1 MGRGYKKQKR
11 RALRTLCAALLTGIL
26 TASMVCPA
34 FAETARATTMKLEKI
49 EGTVSLK
56 TINGTSR
63 KPTVGMRLLNGNTLE
78 TAARSYAYVS
88 LDATK
93 AVKVDQN
100 SVVSLRQNGK
110 QLELFVKSGQ
120 LFFNVSKKL
129 GASESMNVRTS
140 TMVTGI
146 RGTCGVLEKVSS
158 EKSKL
163 YLIEGQVTLGTGQN
177 ATVVNGGQVATIVN
191 TFKPETG
198 EKPGA
203 GEIQQHVI
211 VQTMI
216 EKAIPPVALQAI
228 VDDPVLKNKIEKTTS
243 LKIEKIEAALEE
255 FKKAEAASNESEK
268 APSEEEQKET
278 GQETSSDSTN
288 STPTDTP
295 TGGGDVPSTPSDG
308 GNTEEITA
316 DSQKLT
322 GVVSLA
328 ALNAALATPQ
338 TQTVIM
344 DSDAKLALKSG
355 ETLSIPTGKTL
366 EVQSRIDGNETD
378 GYTYGFSMYSGS
390 TLAVSD
396 GAILKISGAIGPG
409 GKIDV
414 GEKEGATISVGAGG
428 QLLVN
433 QLNLNT
439 GSSLTNEGTLDG
451 GNISGGTNT
460 TITNNSLI
468 KLWGSYTT
476 DGSAADGYKGSENR
490 VLILGANSSS
500 MPKGSLLAVNSTK
513 NMYCYANQ
521 LNATVATYMNNS
533 ANAPWTFQKD
543 AIVPSGAEV
552 VLSDFSAN
560 LDTDLD
566 ADLDTELDLG
576 AHKLVVQGALTF
588 KGNVNITGTGAPLSE
603 TATPSALIY
612 LTGNGTLS
620 FDYAASGII
629 QNKSEK
635 TGCYVIGGD
644 SDVLKTEGRLNWS
657 GPNIQVVSGVT
668 DVQYTLMDISQTTD
682 KKINAPVYVNLN
694 GGTLGFNSG
703 TLTRSNST
711 TNPSTDSTS

>member
-100 SVVSLRQNGK
+100 SVVSLRQAGK

-129 GASESMNVRTS
+129 GSSESMNVRTS

-228 VDDPVLKNKIEKTTS
+228 VDDPVLQNKIEKTTS
-243 LKIEKIEAALEE
+243 LKIEKIEAAFEE
-255 FKKAEAASNESEK
+255 FKKAEAESNKSEK
-268 APSEEEQKET
+268 DPSEEEQKET

-288 STPTDTP
+288 NTTVDTP
-295 TGGGDVPSTPSDG
+295 SGGGDVPSTPSVDPPA
-308 GNTEEITA
+308 T
-316 DSQKLT
+316 LT
-322 GVVSLA
+322 GEVTLEELNKALA
-328 ALNAALATPQ
+328 AHQSVILDSAAKITL
-338 TQTVIM
+338 V
-344 DSDAKLALKSG
+344 SG
-355 ETLSIPTGKTL
+355 NELIIPAGKTL
-366 EVQSRIDGNETD
+366 EVQPKIDGNETD
-378 GYTYGFSMYSGS
+378 GYTSGFLMYPGS
-390 TLAVSD
+390 ILTVSN
-396 GAILKISGAIGPG
+396 GAILKISGTIGTSG
-409 GKIDV
+409 DINV
-414 GEKEGATISVGAGG
+414 GENAAISVDAGG
-428 QLLVN
+428 LLQVGF
-433 QLNLNT
+433 LTLNT
-439 GSSLTNEGTLDG
+439 GSHLTNNGTLKGDT
-451 GNISGGTNT
+451 ISGGTNT

-468 KLWGSYTT
+468 ELSGTYST
-476 DGSAADGYKGSENR
+476 DGSAADGYNGSENSA
-490 VLILGANSSS
+490 LILGIN
-500 MPKGSLLAVNSTK
+500 PDLVPGGSLLAVNDQNTQ
-513 NMYCYANQ
+513 MYCYADRI
-521 LNATVATYMNNS
+521 NS
-533 ANAPWTFQKD
+533 TLVPYLANKENSRWYFRKD
-543 AIVPSGAEV
+543 AIVSSNVE
-552 VLSDFSAN
+552 LSYFNA
-560 LDTDLD
+560 
-566 ADLDTELDLG
+566 DLG
-576 AHKLVVQGALTF
+576 AHKLEVQGTLSFT
-588 KGNVNITGTGAPLSE
+588 GSVNITGAPLTD

-612 LTGNGTLS
+612 LTGDGSLLFNS
-620 FDYAASGII
+620 AASGVIE
-629 QNKSEK
+629 NTSPEE
-635 TGCYVIGGD
+635 GCYVIGANDTIMGKD
-644 SDVLKTEGRLNWS
+644 GKLNWNAP
-657 GPNIQVVSGVT
+657 GIQVKSAT
-668 DVQYTLMDISQTTD
+668 AKVQYTLMGIKEQSGTITMPDYVSAD
-682 KKINAPVYVNLN
+682 KKAFSFDKEN
-694 GGTLGFNSG
+694 GV
-703 TLTRSNST
+703 LTREDFT
-711 TNPSTDSTS
+711 Q